1 MSPRRSAWWQ
11 LLAAFAALPV
21 LTAFAAAQS
30 NDSSRAT
37 AHLLGEQGIKAYWAG
52 DYTAADT
59 ALDHAFQLFAAPT
72 LGLWS
77 GRARVKLERWVEAAE
92 RFREA
97 ARSHETAGDSAVQ
110 EKARTEAHDELET
123 LLPRIPLLTIT
134 LDDGTRDDVTVT
146 LDDKPLPSAML
157 GADRPTNP
165 GLHHVTAQRGSQ
177 HFEARVEL
185 SPTEHERVVMHLAQR
200 AERVAGPEP
209 EPEPDAFL
217 PLSAA
222 TATAAEPTVTA
233 SSPSAMRPLAIVA
246 LSLGGAGLV
255 ASGVTALLANGKLGQ
270 CPDRVC
276 SDASVKSSYDTLRTI
291 SMVSV
296 YAGGAL
302 ALGGLVM
309 WLLAPGQEQS
319 RSTHALLIGPGNAAV
334 RGSF

>member
-1 MSPRRSAWWQ
+1 LAVFASLLVLSA
-11 LLAAFAALPV
+11 V
-21 LTAFAAAQS
+21 AAAQS
-30 NDSSRAT
+30 DDSSRAT
-37 AHLLGEQGIKAYWAG
+37 ARLLGEQGIKAYWAG

-97 ARSHETAGDSAVQ
+97 ARSHETSGDSAVQ
-110 EKARTEAHDELET
+110 EKARTEAHDELEA
-123 LLPRIPLLTIT
+123 LLPRIPLLTIA

-177 HFEARVEL
+177 HFEARVDL
-185 SPTEHERVVMHLAQR
+185 SPAAHERVVMHLAQK
-200 AERVAGPEP
+200 AERVASSEP
-209 EPEPDAFL
+209 EPESEPDASL
-217 PLSAA
+217 QLSAA
-222 TATAAEPTVTA
+222 TAIAAEPTVDV

-255 ASGVTALLANGKLGQ
+255 ASGVTALLANGKLSQ
-270 CPDRVC
+270 CPDHVC
-276 SDASVKSSYDTLRTI
+276 SDASVKSSYDILRTI

-302 ALGGLVM
+302 ALGGVVM

-319 RSTHALLIGPGNAAV
+319 RPTRTLLIGPGNVAL
-334 RGSF
+334 RSSF